1 MYWHRVINGI
11 NKVSKAEKNKLLHEE
26 AYKLLEEKL
35 ITIFQLRKEDLK
47 YKYDFR
53 GKPYLEKSP
62 FYFSISHS
70 EDIVSCII
78 AKIKVGIDIER
89 IRPINSFA
97 VKKSL
102 TDFEHSTLLNAKNK
116 EEYFFRLWTLKESF
130 LKVTGYGLSY
140 GMKNIQFNLEENK
153 NSRSIFIHSNVKGYT
168 FKQEKINVNNK
179 EYIVSIAL
187 EG

>member
-78 AKIKVGIDIER
+78 AKIKVY
-89 IRPINSFA
+89 
-97 VKKSL
+97 
-102 TDFEHSTLLNAKNK
+102 T
-116 EEYFFRLWTLKESF
+116 FFRVHFYLTTSF
-130 LKVTGYGLSY
+130 
-140 GMKNIQFNLEENK
+140 
-153 NSRSIFIHSNVKGYT
+153 
-168 FKQEKINVNNK
+168 
-179 EYIVSIAL
+179 
-187 EG
+187 